1 MGYYNGFDGFS
12 LMSSLFP
19 IFFITIFCIIIG
31 MIIYSIVQYAQDKNK
46 PIQTERVKVVAK
58 RTNVNHHHHNHDGHI
73 HHSTSTTYYV
83 TFEFITGQRMELKVP
98 RNKVGYIVEGDE
110 GLLQFQGRLFVSF
123 EVAEPLSL
131 DK

>member
-1 MGYYNGFDGFS
+1 MG
-12 LMSSLFP
+12 M
-19 IFFITIFCIIIG
+19 
-31 MIIYSIVQYAQDKNK
+31 
-46 PIQTERVKVVAK
+46 VAK

-98 RNKVGYIVEGDE
+98 RNKFGYIVEGDE

-123 EVAEPLSL
+123 EVAGPLSL

>member
-83 TFEFITGQRMELKVP
+83 TFEFITGQRMELKVQEISSDILL
-98 RNKVGYIVEGDE
+98 KDE
-110 GLLQFQGRLFVSF
+110 GLLQFKSTICFF
-123 EVAEPLSL
+123 
-131 DK
+131 

>member
-83 TFEFITGQRMELKVP
+83 TFEFITGQRMELKVLSSDILLKGMKDYY
-98 RNKVGYIVEGDE
+98 NSKVDYLF
-110 GLLQFQGRLFVSF
+110 LLRWLNLC
-123 EVAEPLSL
+123 P
-131 DK
+131 